1 MQIRQASGRYRV
13 SSRLLRLLA
22 WAALSLAPAASL
34 ANQVEI
40 RIKGDYPGLLDNA
53 RAFVGEVE
61 GRSLLSLR
69 RYGDTVEENIRRA
82 VRALGYY
89 DPAISRRL
97 KEGEPP
103 KLIMEVTPG
112 EPVRVVSREI
122 NITGPAGDDPEFNT
136 SLPKQPAV
144 GDVLNHGQ
152 YESLRQ
158 TISSRASRLGYFDGS
173 FKQRRLAVNP
183 QTREA
188 DILLDFASGERY
200 RLGDVTFNE
209 DQVFDQ
215 SFLDR
220 FVQFEP
226 GTPYHADKVAK
237 LSSDLSNSGYFSQ
250 ALVTAPPSEAS
261 DGEIPVSARVSEREP
276 RSLGVG
282 VGFSTDVGP
291 RFRGTWEEHWINP
304 QGHRRGADT
313 ELSVPRQNLT
323 GWYEIPLDPPMTDSM
338 RFGAGYQRQDIE
350 DVQSDRLTLG
360 SQWRHRMD
368 NDWNRVVSLRW
379 ERERYDIGNAESGT
393 SRLLLPGIS
402 FSTLES
408 DSPIDPSRGYRLRM
422 DVTGGSREI
431 FSTVDVL
438 QVTSG
443 ASGLITLA
451 DNHRLLARVDAGAV
465 ATNDFSGVPPSLRFF
480 TGGDQSVRGYGYE
493 TLSPEDDEGNGVGG
507 RYKLVGS
514 VEYQYEIVDN
524 WRVATFM
531 DQGNALNHLDDPLA
545 TGVGVGIRWIS
556 PVGPLRL
563 DIARGLDD
571 EFGGGWRLHFSMG
584 PEL

>member
-1 MQIRQASGRYRV
+1 
-13 SSRLLRLLA
+13 
-22 WAALSLAPAASL
+22 
-34 ANQVEI
+34 VE
-40 RIKGDYPGLLDNA
+40 D
-53 RAFVGEVE
+53 
-61 GRSLLSLR
+61 
-69 RYGDTVEENIRRA
+69 NIRRA
-82 VRALGYY
+82 ARALGYY
-89 DPAISRRL
+89 DPAISRRIRD
-97 KEGEPP
+97 EEPP
-103 KLIMEVTPG
+103 VLVMEVTPG
-112 EPVRVVSREI
+112 EPVRVASRQVD
-122 NITGPAGDDPEFNT
+122 ITGPAGDDPEFNAA
-136 SLPKQPAV
+136 LPKQPEV
-144 GDVLNHGQ
+144 GSVLNHGQ

-158 TISSRASRLGYFDGS
+158 TISSRASRLGYFDGR
-173 FKQRRLAVNP
+173 FEQRRLAVNP
-183 QTREA
+183 ETREA
-188 DILLDFASGERY
+188 DILLRFASGERY

-226 GTPYHADKVAK
+226 GTLYHADEVAD

-250 ALVTAPPSEAS
+250 ALVTAPPNEAS
-261 DGEIPVSARVSEREP
+261 DGVVPVSARVSEREP

-291 RFRGTWEEHWINP
+291 RFRGTWTEHWINP

-323 GWYEIPLDPPMTDSM
+323 GWYEVPLDPPMTDSM

-350 DVQSDRLTLG
+350 DVQSDRLTFG

-368 NDWNRVVSLRW
+368 NDWTRVVSLRW
-379 ERERYDIGNAESGT
+379 ERERFDIGESESGS

-402 FSTLES
+402 FSKLHS
-408 DSPIDPSRGYRLRM
+408 DSPIDPSRGYRLQM

-438 QVTSG
+438 QVTSK

-451 DNHRLLARVDAGAV
+451 DNHRFLARVEAGAV
-465 ATNDFSGVPPSLRFF
+465 GTNSFSDVPPSLRFF

-493 TLSPEDDEGNGVGG
+493 TLSPEDDAGDGVGG
-507 RYKLVGS
+507 RYQLVGS

-545 TGVGVGIRWIS
+545 TGVGVGVRWIS

-563 DIARGLDD
+563 DIARGLDE